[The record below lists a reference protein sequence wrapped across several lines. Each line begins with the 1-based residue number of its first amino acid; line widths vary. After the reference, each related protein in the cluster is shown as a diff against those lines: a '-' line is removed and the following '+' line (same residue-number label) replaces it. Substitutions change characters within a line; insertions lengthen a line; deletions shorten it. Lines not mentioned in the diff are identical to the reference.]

1 MLSNFTISLI
11 SSSGVKTSYSYSDVL
26 SGNNFGTTIGGLTSG
41 ESYVARVKSQNGMVY
56 SPDSV
61 ASSPTRLSK

>member
-1 MLSNFTISLI
+1 
-11 SSSGVKTSYSYSDVL
+11 VKTSYNYSDVL

-41 ESYVARVKSQNGMVY
+41 ESYEASVKSQSGMVC